1 MATKCI
7 DISENKK
14 LGKVSPIAI
23 MAWVF
28 CFVVLTVVMKPGIIY
43 MLLLILSYIVTQ
55 VLFQYTPR
63 YVLWVLRFLVTNSRL
78 SPNFKDTK
86 YLADH
91 KTNKHLQRILPLENV
106 DKDYD
111 FLGIGE

>member
-43 MLLLILSYIVTQ
+43 ILLLIVSYIVTQ
-55 VLFQYTPR
+55 ILFQYTPR
-63 YVLWVLRFLVTNSRL
+63 YVLWVLKFLVTNSKLTPSFRDKK
-78 SPNFKDTK
+78 F
-86 YLADH
+86 LADH
-91 KTNKHLQRILPLENV
+91 KTNQHLQRILPMENSGQ
-106 DKDYD
+106 DID
-111 FLGIGE
+111 FF